1 MKLYPQ
7 FVLQQ
12 IAGFFVI
19 LHIESPKQRIMKK
32 IMISMMLV
40 IAAITASAQTLTK
53 EEQAMI
59 DLSNQKWTWMAE
71 KNANSLNELFHD
83 QAQFVHMGGYWG
95 KQQEVQTIREGWI
108 WYKKADVHSQ
118 EVKFTANTATVYS
131 RIHLTAVVGGNEVVN
146 PFIVS
151 EVYVKED
158 GKWLLSLLAFTR
170 TMGD

>member
-1 MKLYPQ
+1 
-7 FVLQQ
+7 
-12 IAGFFVI
+12 
-19 LHIESPKQRIMKK
+19 MKK
-32 IMISMMLV
+32 IMITMMLAIV
-40 IAAITASAQTLTK
+40 AIAASAQQTEQARELTK

-71 KNANSLNELFHD
+71 
-83 QAQFVHMGGYWG
+83 WG
-95 KQQEVQTIREGWI
+95 KAQEVQTIREGWI

-118 EVKFTANTATVYS
+118 EVKFAGSTATVYS

-151 EVYVKED
+151 EVFVMEN
-158 GKWLLSLLAFTR
+158 GKWKLSVLAFTR